1 MFRILPQITHQTP
14 FNSDYFSIYYM
25 LYINRCLSKKA
36 HIIAIISFFIYF
48 FYFMRLHSLL
58 NITANDF
65 THNRQKKNVEFA
77 IKDLS
82 DFYRYIPMIS
92 KQIVIRTSIIA
103 TMNLYL
109 FIWKNYIEKLIVTYI
124 ANLTTNYT
132 SYVNWFQYDT

>member
-1 MFRILPQITHQTP
+1 
-14 FNSDYFSIYYM
+14 
-25 LYINRCLSKKA
+25 
-36 HIIAIISFFIYF
+36 
-48 FYFMRLHSLL
+48 MRLHSLL

-82 DFYRYIPMIS
+82 DSYRYIPMIS

-109 FIWKNYIEKLIVTYI
+109 FI
-124 ANLTTNYT
+124 
-132 SYVNWFQYDT
+132 